1 MEAAI
6 RRTLSLVSRLTI
18 LGRFIFGALYLRA
31 TNTWPIAR
39 ISVANVD
46 FPLTDM
52 AAYCHTEASYG
63 MLTKE
68 ETQKL
73 VEKCRQESVTV
84 TSAVSSAILCA
95 ASTLVNSEEGRPT
108 VLHFSIGADTRRRC
122 VPPIPNYDLSYH
134 VSGIMSFIMPTTD
147 IPTTSEGIWQL
158 AKAFGNHIKTSID
171 AGQILAVGMII
182 GKILQKTLGPPNF
195 AELPTCGISSWGV
208 LPFHEQYGQWK
219 LVGMTPFVNM
229 IRTVMPFTTIQTVN
243 DILTIMYVGPDP
255 IIPLSVLEKLRDST
269 MQKLHQMIED

>member
-84 TSAVSSAILCA
+84 TSAVSSAVLCA
-95 ASTLVNSEEGRPT
+95 ASTLVNSEEGQPT
-108 VLHFSIGADTRRRC
+108 ALHFAIGADTRRRC

-147 IPTTSEGIWQL
+147 IPTTSKGIWQL

-171 AGQILAVGMII
+171 AGQILAVGMIM
-182 GKILQKTLGPPNF
+182 GKIFQKTLGPPNL

-229 IRTVMPFTTIQTVN
+229 IQAVMPFTTIQTVN
-243 DILTIMYVGPDP
+243 GILTIMYVGTDP

>member
-6 RRTLSLVSRLTI
+6 RRTLSFVSRLTI

-108 VLHFSIGADTRRRC
+108 AVHFSIGADTRRRC